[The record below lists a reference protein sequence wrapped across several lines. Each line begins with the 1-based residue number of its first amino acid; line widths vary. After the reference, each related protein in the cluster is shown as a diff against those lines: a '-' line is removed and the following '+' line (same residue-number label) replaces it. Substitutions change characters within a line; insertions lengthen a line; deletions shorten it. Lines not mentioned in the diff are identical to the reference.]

1 MNHYYLREIDHCI
14 LPKETRSTY
23 WEMFQALYRIVR
35 QMNYDLNRVRE
46 EFYFAEIIKNKDQFD
61 HRAKDYYFE
70 SFH

>member
-1 MNHYYLREIDHCI
+1 
-14 LPKETRSTY
+14 
-23 WEMFQALYRIVR
+23 MFQALYRIVR